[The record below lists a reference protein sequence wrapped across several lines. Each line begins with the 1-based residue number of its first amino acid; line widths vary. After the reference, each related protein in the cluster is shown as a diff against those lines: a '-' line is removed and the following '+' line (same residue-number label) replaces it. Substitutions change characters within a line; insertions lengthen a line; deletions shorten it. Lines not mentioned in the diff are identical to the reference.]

1 MDFQIINH
9 KSISNK
15 ITLSRSWE
23 LWRWNLSFSLQWECF
38 QFEFLDRSNVNN
50 CKNVQVQR
58 SMFIFILLF
67 GCSIYWESVSCVF
80 WVTFW
85 KTFIYLFSSMM
96 LNLLYFLICM
106 LNLSIFLPSL
116 RINMMTGNTK
126 ESSFDVLIVAFSF
139 KSTIKVC

>member
-23 LWRWNLSFSLQWECF
+23 LWRWHLCFSLQWECL
-38 QFEFLDRSNVNN
+38 QLEFLDRSNVNN
-50 CKNVQVQR
+50 YKNVQVQR
-58 SMFIFILLF
+58 SMFIFIVLF
-67 GCSIYWESVSCVF
+67 GCSIYWEFVSCVF

-85 KTFIYLFSSMM
+85 KTFFSLFSSMM

-106 LNLSIFLPSL
+106 LSLLIFLPSL
-116 RINMMTGNTK
+116 RRNMMTGNTE
-126 ESSFDVLIVAFSF
+126 ESSFDVLIIAFSF

>member
-23 LWRWNLSFSLQWECF
+23 LWRWHLRFSLQWECL
-38 QFEFLDRSNVNN
+38 QFNFLDRSNVNN

-67 GCSIYWESVSCVF
+67 GCSIYRESVSCVF

-85 KTFIYLFSSMM
+85 NFFLFFSSMM

-106 LNLSIFLPSL
+106 LNFPSFLPSL
-116 RINMMTGNTK
+116 RINMMTGNTE